1 MMKFRGILT
10 IFCLVVASL
19 LPAYTYAQLDAAALQ
34 RANRSGQGM
43 GMGGNMGGNMGIP
56 GMGDTNAMG
65 EGTEEQTDTTQ
76 TEEKRERKPLES
88 YYFGDTVRALNN
100 WQWTIDRDFDRVNI
114 QPLDTT
120 LQDWRID
127 YVFYRKG
134 VGDMALG
141 SLGQSSQAIN
151 WFDRNQDK
159 NFIFA
164 RSYDAY
170 TARTEN
176 VPFYNCKTP
185 FSNLTYSESGQKR
198 YREEHFE
205 LIHTQN
211 IDPSTSANITYKAR
225 STMGLYDW
233 QRTKNHALSLGFAQ
247 PKMYASNIP
256 CQGKCV
262 NHQSGRKPQHR
273 P

>member
-1 MMKFRGILT
+1 MRRFVGIVYAL
-10 IFCLVVASL
+10 CLAVVLL
-19 LPAYTYAQLDAAALQ
+19 LPTKSYAQLDAASMQ
-34 RANRSGQGM
+34 RGGLGVQSMGGGIP
-43 GMGGNMGGNMGIP
+43 GMGGGIP
-56 GMGDTNAMG
+56 GMGDPNAMG
-65 EGTEEQTDTTQ
+65 DGEQSQTDTTQ
-76 TEEKRERKPLES
+76 TKEKRERKPLES

-100 WQWTIDRDFDRVNI
+100 WIWTIDKDFDRVNI
-114 QPLDTT
+114 EPIDTT

-141 SLGQSSQAIN
+141 GLGQSSQAIN

-159 NFIFA
+159 DFIFA

-170 TARTEN
+170 TARAEN

-211 IDPSTSANITYKAR
+211 IDPSTSFNITYKAR

-233 QRTKNHALSLGFAQ
+233 QRTKNHAL
-247 PKMYASNIP
+247 
-256 CQGKCV
+256 
-262 NHQSGRKPQHR
+262 
-273 P
+273 